1 MGKQHSQESGTVV
14 KPGSGIHTTQGH
26 TPSPTVGTSR
36 TSKKDCEAKFDSN
49 NFLGK
54 KKMKTVH
61 IYIEK
66 NESCFA

>member
-1 MGKQHSQESGTVV
+1 MV

-36 TSKKDCEAKFDSN
+36 TSKKDCEANFDSN

-54 KKMKTVH
+54 KKKGRLYTSILRRMKVVLPKC
-61 IYIEK
+61 I
-66 NESCFA
+66 